1 MTRINKHTVIFL
13 IIVALVLSVL
23 SGCNTIPT
31 IPGTNPNPGVNPEN
45 SEVSYIEVTSSASTM
60 QTGETMQFV
69 VKGYN
74 SDSEQV
80 IIDKSKIILWK
91 RTVTGVACP
100 ACVYDDSS
108 VKPTSNSLT
117 TTFSSSA
124 AATFHIAAYYKE
136 DAEAETISDY
146 STVLVTS
153 KAKTIYDIN
162 PKSNQ

>member
-1 MTRINKHTVIFL
+1 MKKTKKYKVKSL
-13 IIVALVLSVL
+13 IIVALVFMLL
-23 SGCNTIPT
+23 CGCNSATPT
-31 IPGTNPNPGVNPEN
+31 TPGIDPNPDENPDN

-91 RTVTGVACP
+91 WTVTGVAC
-100 ACVYDDSS
+100 ASCVAGLVNLS
-108 VKPTSNSLT
+108 PTSNSLT
-117 TTFSSSA
+117 TNFSSGA

-136 DAEAETISDY
+136 SEGVDAISDY
-146 STVLVTS
+146 KTIQVTS
-153 KAKTIYDIN
+153 KVKTIYDIN
-162 PKSNQ
+162 SKE

>member
-1 MTRINKHTVIFL
+1 MKYKKSYIVLLT
-13 IIVALVLSVL
+13 IISILMISLC
-23 SGCNTIPT
+23 GCSNNPV
-31 IPGTNPNPGVNPEN
+31 IPGTNPNPNVNPEN

-60 QTGETMQFV
+60 QTGETMKFV

-117 TTFSSSA
+117 TTFSSSI

-136 DAEAETISDY
+136 NAGADVISDFK
-146 STVLVTS
+146 TIQVTS
-153 KAKTIYDIN
+153 KVKTIYDIN
-162 PKSNQ
+162 SK

>member
-1 MTRINKHTVIFL
+1 MKRIKKIKVTAL
-13 IIVALVLSVL
+13 IIVTLIFTLL
-23 SGCNTIPT
+23 CGCNASPT
-31 IPGTNPNPGVNPEN
+31 TPEVDPSPDVDPEN

-91 RTVTGVACP
+91 WTVTGVACP
-100 ACVYDDSS
+100 ACISAS
-108 VKPTSNSLT
+108 LSPTSNSLT
-117 TTFSSSA
+117 TTFSSGA

-136 DAEAETISDY
+136 GAGADAISDFK
-146 STVLVTS
+146 TVQVTS
-153 KAKTIYDIN
+153 KVKTVYDIN
-162 PKSNQ
+162 SKE